1 MFHVFPPIVHIKQ
14 ISIPSLFSH
23 LLRFN
28 TYCRHSFFLKMM
40 SDGEKG
46 AHVPGTKGVVAKK
59 AVLPQSLTQVR
70 DLPIFKEADFLS
82 VETQ

>member
-1 MFHVFPPIVHIKQ
+1 
-14 ISIPSLFSH
+14 
-23 LLRFN
+23 
-28 TYCRHSFFLKMM
+28 MM

-46 AHVPGTKGVVAKK
+46 AHAPGTKVVVAKK

-82 VETQ
+82 VETL